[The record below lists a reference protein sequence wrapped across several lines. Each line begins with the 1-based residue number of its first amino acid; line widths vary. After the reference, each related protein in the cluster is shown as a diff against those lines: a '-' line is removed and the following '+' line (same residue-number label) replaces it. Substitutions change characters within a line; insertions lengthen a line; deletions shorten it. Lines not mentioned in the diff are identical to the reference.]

1 MTIRRRPS
9 ACRARWAAT
18 QPGAGE
24 HVVVEEPD
32 QLALRVREPGVAGG
46 GEARVGLAEGVQR
59 DGVVERLDRLRGAVG
74 RAVDDDQ
81 HVGAGLAGEL
91 VAQALQQSQQRLAAL
106 VGRDHQR
113 ERAKPAHPAFCAR
126 MPIRTS

>member
-1 MTIRRRPS
+1 MP
-9 ACRARWAAT
+9 RAVGGHE
-18 QPGAGE
+18 PGAGE

-32 QLALRVREPGVAGG
+32 ELALRVREAGVAGR
-46 GEARVGLAEGVQR
+46 GEACVGLAVRAQR
-59 DGVVERLDRLRGAVG
+59 DGVVERLDGLGGAVV

-91 VAQALQQSQQRLAAL
+91 VAQALQQAQQRLAAL

-113 ERAKPAHPAFCAR
+113 ERAQSAHPAFCAR